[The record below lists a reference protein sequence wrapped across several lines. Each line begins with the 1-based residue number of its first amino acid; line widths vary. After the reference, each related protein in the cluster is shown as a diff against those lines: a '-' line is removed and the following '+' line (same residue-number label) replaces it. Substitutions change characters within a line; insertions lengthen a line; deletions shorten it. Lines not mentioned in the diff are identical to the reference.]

1 MKATLHIG
9 RGTVKHNDRNF
20 NLDNARHIDQTKQNE
35 NFYINRYLDDT
46 ITFGRIGKGN
56 IYKPVSRRF

>member
-20 NLDNARHIDQTKQNE
+20 NLDNARHIDQTRQNE
-35 NFYINRYLDDT
+35 NFYINRAYSAPT
-46 ITFGRIGKGN
+46 GN
-56 IYKPVSRRF
+56 